1 VLKCRAP
8 ASKAPV
14 PKKKKKKKKKSAREK
29 KKFQEEGK
37 L

>member
-14 PKKKKKKKKKSAREK
+14 PKKKKKKKKSAREK